1 MKKLLTLAFLVCSF
15 PAFSQCEI
23 LNRPYPDGTM
33 LYYMEP
39 VTFYW
44 TAAKAL
50 KGCVVTDKENYF
62 LELQPVPFPEKP
74 AGNKLKKD
82 LVVKLSNG
90 KSYNL
95 GHYDTRYVDN
105 DTVMEI
111 LYLINPK
118 ELSDFQ
124 NFEITQASINM
135 MGKEGVR
142 TYVFK
147 LHKAALKEQLECF
160 LKEQDSKKKK

>member
-1 MKKLLTLAFLVCSF
+1 MKNLLLVALLSLTL
-15 PAFSQCEI
+15 PTFSQCEI
-23 LNRPYPDGTM
+23 LNRVYPDGTM

-44 TAAKAL
+44 TSAKSL

-74 AGNKLKKD
+74 AGNKLKEDID
-82 LVVKLSNG
+82 LKLSNG
-90 KSYNL
+90 NMYKLS
-95 GHYDTRYVDN
+95 HYDTQYTNN
-105 DTVMEI
+105 DTVLVM
-111 LYLINPK
+111 LYIIDSK

-124 NFEITQASINM
+124 NFEVDQVTINM
-135 MGKEGVR
+135 MGDEGKR

-147 LHKAALKEQLECF
+147 LHKAALKEQLACF
-160 LKEQDSKKKK
+160 LKSADYKKKK